1 MGCER
6 GEKIKI
12 IKVELFHFHS
22 QLRLR
27 KYVTLRGA
35 AVYRLAVLYRSPT
48 RREKLVSG
56 CFYCNYIRKQR
67 QT

>member
-35 AVYRLAVLYRSPT
+35 YSCVSASGVIQEPNKKRKVGKWVL
-48 RREKLVSG
+48 LL
-56 CFYCNYIRKQR
+56 
-67 QT
+67 